1 MTHKLQ
7 FVDNLV
13 KTNFVHCIAFCFLS
27 IFENFCCLKF
37 TIIKKSYETRL
48 KTATQLSQRSSPKH
62 KRDFKVFHIGSKC
75 SRDCSTLANLFSL
88 GAVEVSPHLFSAVC
102 SLHQRLTGGEVTGV
116 EVSAN
121 EVKGGGIGD
130 SIPQADSS
138 LSISWRD
145 PN

>member
-1 MTHKLQ
+1 MSLAK
-7 FVDNLV
+7 
-13 KTNFVHCIAFCFLS
+13 
-27 IFENFCCLKF
+27 
-37 TIIKKSYETRL
+37 R
-48 KTATQLSQRSSPKH
+48 

-75 SRDCSTLANLFSL
+75 SRDCSTLVNLFSL
-88 GAVEVSPHLFSAVC
+88 GAVEVSSHLFSVVC
-102 SLHQRLTGGEVTGV
+102 SLHQRLTRGEVTGV

-138 LSISWRD
+138 ISLSWRD